1 MNTINKKKDLDVKK
15 LASIAMLTA
24 LAFLARLIFKIPVS
38 FLTFDIKDTVIAL
51 GALVFGPVSGVVI
64 SLLVSLI
71 EMIISETGPIGFV
84 MNFIS
89 SAVFAGVASLIYK
102 FKRTFN
108 GAIIGLFSSVAATTA
123 VMLVMNLLLTPI
135 YQGVPRAAVVA
146 MLPTLFLPFN
156 FAKTLLNAAVVLLIY
171 KPVVM
176 ALRKAKIVEGR
187 AMDIKFGKQSVVTI
201 IISAASLIAAIVIFV
216 ILNNK

>member
-1 MNTINKKKDLDVKK
+1 MKNNKKELMKI
-15 LASIAMLTA
+15 ASIAMLSA
-24 LAFLARLIFKIPVS
+24 LAFLARLVFKIPVS
-38 FLTFDIKDTVIAL
+38 FLTFDIKDTVIATGGL
-51 GALVFGPVSGVVI
+51 IFGPVSAVII

-89 SAVFAGVASLIYK
+89 SAVFSGCAALIYK

-108 GAIIGLFSSVAATTA
+108 GAIIGLFTSVGATTA
-123 VMLVMNLLLTPI
+123 VMLLMNVLLTPI
-135 YQGVPRAAVVA
+135 YQGVPREVVIS

-156 FAKTLLNAAVVLLIY
+156 FAKTLLNAAIVLLIY
-171 KPVVM
+171 KPVVN
-176 ALRKAKIVEGR
+176 ALRRANIIDGK
-187 AMDIKFGKQSVVTI
+187 AMDTKFGKQSIITL
-201 IISAASLIAAIVIFV
+201 IISGISLIAAIVIFV

>member
-1 MNTINKKKDLDVKK
+1 MKKSNSVDVKK
-15 LASIAMLTA
+15 IASIAMLSA
-24 LAFLARLIFKIPVS
+24 LAFLARLVFKIPVS

-51 GALVFGPVSGVVI
+51 GGLVFGPVSGVI
-64 SLLVSLI
+64 IALLVSLI
-71 EMIISETGPIGFV
+71 EKIISETGPIGFV

-89 SAVFAGVASLIYK
+89 SAVFVGVASVVYK

-123 VMLVMNLLLTPI
+123 VMMLMNVLLTPI
-135 YQGVPRAAVVA
+135 YQGVPRSVVIS

-171 KPVVM
+171 KPCVV
-176 ALRKAKIVEGR
+176 ALRKAKILEGR
-187 AMDIKFGKQSVVTI
+187 AMDIKFTKQSLVTV
-201 IISAASLIAAIVIFV
+201 IISGVSLVAAIVIFV
-216 ILNNK
+216 ILNNR

>member
-1 MNTINKKKDLDVKK
+1 MNRKTSLDIKKT
-15 LASIAMLTA
+15 ASIAMLSA
-24 LAFLARLIFKIPVS
+24 LAFLARLVFKIPVT

-51 GALVFGPVSGVVI
+51 GGLVFGPVSGVVI
-64 SLLVSLI
+64 ALVVSLV
-71 EMIISETGPIGFV
+71 EMIISETGPIGFI
-84 MNFIS
+84 MNFVS

-108 GAIIGLFSSVAATTA
+108 GAIIGLYSSVAATTA
-123 VMLVMNLLLTPI
+123 VMLLMNVILTPI
-135 YQGVPRAAVVA
+135 YQGVPRSAVIA

-156 FAKTLLNAAVVLLIY
+156 FAKTLLNAAIVMLIY

-176 ALRKAKIVEGR
+176 ALRKAKILEGKT
-187 AMDIKFGKQSVVTI
+187 MDVKFGKQSVITI
-201 IISAASLIAAIVIFV
+201 IISSVSLVAAIVIFV

>member
-1 MNTINKKKDLDVKK
+1 MNRKTSLDIKKT
-15 LASIAMLTA
+15 ASIAMLSA
-24 LAFLARLIFKIPVS
+24 LAFLARLVFKIPVS

-51 GALVFGPVSGVVI
+51 GGLVFGPVSGVVI
-64 SLLVSLI
+64 ALVVSLV
-71 EMIISETGPIGFV
+71 EMIISETGPIGFI
-84 MNFIS
+84 MNFVS

-108 GAIIGLFSSVAATTA
+108 GAIIGLYSSVAATTA
-123 VMLVMNLLLTPI
+123 VMLLMNVILTPI
-135 YQGVPRAAVVA
+135 YQGVPRSAVIA

-156 FAKTLLNAAVVLLIY
+156 FAKTLLNAAIVMLIY

-176 ALRKAKIVEGR
+176 ALRKAKIIEGKT
-187 AMDIKFGKQSVVTI
+187 MDAKFGKQSVITI
-201 IISAASLIAAIVIFV
+201 IISSVSLVAAIVIFV

>member
-1 MNTINKKKDLDVKK
+1 MKKCNSVDVNK
-15 LASIAMLTA
+15 LASIAMLSA
-24 LAFLARLIFKIPVS
+24 LAFLARLVFKIPVS

-51 GALVFGPVSGVVI
+51 GGLVFGPVSGVI
-64 SLLVSLI
+64 IALLVSLI

-89 SAVFAGVASLIYK
+89 SAVFVGVASVIYK

-108 GAIIGLFSSVAATTA
+108 GAIIGLFTSVAATTA
-123 VMLVMNLLLTPI
+123 VMMLMNVLLTPI
-135 YQGVPRAAVVA
+135 YQGVPRSVVIS

-171 KPVVM
+171 KPCVV
-176 ALRKAKIVEGR
+176 ALRKAKILEGR
-187 AMDIKFGKQSVVTI
+187 AMDIKFTKQTLVTI
-201 IISAASLIAAIVIFV
+201 IISGVSLVAAIVIFV
-216 ILNNK
+216 ILNNR

>member
-1 MNTINKKKDLDVKK
+1 MKKSNSVDVKK
-15 LASIAMLTA
+15 IASIAMLSA
-24 LAFLARLIFKIPVS
+24 LAFLARLVFKIPVS

-51 GALVFGPVSGVVI
+51 GGLVFGPVSGVVI
-64 SLLVSLI
+64 ALVTSLV

-84 MNFIS
+84 MNFVS
-89 SAVFAGVASLIYK
+89 SAVFAGVAALIYK
-102 FKRTFN
+102 AKRTFN

-123 VMLVMNLLLTPI
+123 VMMLMNVLLTPI
-135 YQGVPRAAVVA
+135 YQGVPRSVVIS

-171 KPVVM
+171 KPVVV
-176 ALRKAKIVEGR
+176 ALRKAKILEGR
-187 AMDIKFGKQSVVTI
+187 AMDIKFTKQSLVTI
-201 IISAASLIAAIVIFV
+201 IISGVSLVAAIVIFV

>member
-1 MNTINKKKDLDVKK
+1 
-15 LASIAMLTA
+15 MLSA
-24 LAFLARLIFKIPVS
+24 FAFLARLVFKIPVS
-38 FLTFDIKDTVIAL
+38 FLTFDIKDSVIAL
-51 GALVFGPVSGVVI
+51 GGLVFGPVSGVTI

-89 SAVFAGVASLIYK
+89 SAFFAGTASLIYK

-108 GAIIGLFSSVAATTA
+108 GAIVGLFSAVGATTA
-123 VMLVMNLLLTPI
+123 IMLLMNLFLTPI
-135 YQGVPRAAVVA
+135 YQGVPRSVVIQ

-156 FAKTLLNAAVVLLIY
+156 FAKTLLNAAIVMLIY

-176 ALRKAKIVEGR
+176 ALRNARIIEGG
-187 AMDIKFGKQSVVTI
+187 AMDTKFGKQSVITI
-201 IISAASLIAAIVIFV
+201 IISAASLIAAILIFV

>member
-1 MNTINKKKDLDVKK
+1 MNKKTNIDVKK
-15 LASIAMLTA
+15 MASIAMLSA
-24 LAFLARLIFKIPVS
+24 LAFLARLVFKIPVS

-51 GALVFGPVSGVVI
+51 GGLVFGPISGVVI
-64 SLLVSLI
+64 ALVVSLV

-108 GAIIGLFSSVAATTA
+108 GAIIGLYSSAAATTA
-123 VMLVMNLLLTPI
+123 VMLLMNLFLTPI
-135 YQGVPRAAVVA
+135 YQGVPRSAVVA

-156 FAKTLLNAAVVLLIY
+156 FAKTLLNAAIVMLIY
-171 KPVVM
+171 KPVVV

-187 AMDIKFGKQSVVTI
+187 AMDIKFGKQSIITIVV
-201 IISAASLIAAIVIFV
+201 SSVSLIAAVVVFV